1 MKSHAPP
8 ITTGYSATDVM
19 DVHVPVPDMDS
30 VISVMKDGMNVGL
43 GMAMS
48 LRVRLN
54 ADFCIPMHC
63 SVT

>member
-1 MKSHAPP
+1 
-8 ITTGYSATDVM
+8 M